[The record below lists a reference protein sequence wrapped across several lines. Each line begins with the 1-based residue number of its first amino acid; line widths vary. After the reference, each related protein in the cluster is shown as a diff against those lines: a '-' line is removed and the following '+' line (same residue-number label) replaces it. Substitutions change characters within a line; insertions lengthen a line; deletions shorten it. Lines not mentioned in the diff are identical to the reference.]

1 MIKIIEKIK
10 EYDKI
15 IIIMHI
21 RPDGD
26 CYGSGFG
33 LKQAILDNFGEKEI
47 YVLGEPLENKSHLGV
62 PDIVEDKTFK
72 DALVISIDTGNRVR
86 IADKRF
92 DIGDFL
98 IRIDHHVHIDYFG
111 DIDYVDTSAPATS
124 FIIAKT
130 LIQHNLIISK
140 KTAECLYTGI
150 MTDTGRMRY
159 RGVSKETFNIVS
171 KLISTGIDQQE
182 LLQKLYKRTLSEF
195 KLEGEVLNQIK
206 TIGNVIYATIPRTLI
221 EKYKLE
227 DPVVAEFV
235 KLMEDYKGYPIW
247 VLFYETKKDVRCRI
261 RSKGIAIDKIAN
273 KYGGG
278 GHSSAAGI
286 MFQSWDD
293 IQPLLEDL
301 EKAAL

>member
-1 MIKIIEKIK
+1 MTEIIDKIK
-10 EYDKI
+10 EYEKI

-33 LKQAILDNFGEKEI
+33 LKQAILDNFGKKEI
-47 YVLGEPLENKSHLGV
+47 YVLGEKLENKSHIGV
-62 PDIVEDKTFK
+62 PEVVEDKAFRG
-72 DALVISIDTGNRVR
+72 ALVISIDTGNRAR

-92 DIGDFL
+92 DTGDFL

-124 FIIAKT
+124 FIIARM
-130 LIQHNLIISK
+130 LIENSFTISK

-159 RGVSKETFNIVS
+159 RGVSKETFEVVS
-171 KLISTGIDQQE
+171 ELISTGINQQE
-182 LLQKLYKRTLSEF
+182 LLRKLYKRSLNEL
-195 KLEGEVLNQIK
+195 KLEGDVLNQIK
-206 TIGNVIYATIPRTLI
+206 TIGNVIYATINGSLI
-221 EKYKLE
+221 DEYELE
-227 DPVVAEFV
+227 DSVVAEFV
-235 KLMEDYKGYPIW
+235 KLMEDYEGYPIW

-261 RSKGIAIDKIAN
+261 RSKGIAVDKIAN

-286 MFQSWDD
+286 MFRSWDN
-293 IQPLLEDL
+293 IEPLLKDL
-301 EKAAL
+301 EKAAK